1 MVNDPRV
8 TGVLSRLG
16 GVYRDPARVDR
27 DTASLLGSSVGAHLA
42 PNPCPLDGITVL
54 TLQGTIAMHFKGN
67 TYQLLMDIF
76 LPPRYPNQPPAC
88 FVRLAS
94 SNMYLKAN
102 HKFVDST
109 GKVYLP
115 YLHEWNRS
123 THNLIELVVI
133 MSSVFSNDPPVFTRA
148 PTSATTTASAV
159 ASETQSSSTT
169 SSWQPSPPPT
179 YDNDDT
185 QEAILQVAIAQANEA
200 AETARRMEAQ
210 EREAAELARR
220 QAEAARLRLVASQAQ
235 EQEKIVLAKSQLDD
249 KVRRYLLQQI
259 AEMQTLQQADARDE
273 TRLEWASEQKI
284 KRQLDYLTSAKKELT
299 QHLST
304 TEQCI
309 QDINEWLEH
318 AEAAPQEEHDAST
331 AKVQVVPLS
340 SHDAQLLDLEATN
353 ASLTD
358 ALYFLDRA
366 LYQGQLDC
374 EQHLKHVRQC
384 AKQQF
389 LVRAHMIKIQQKYG
403 LASNSNS

>member
-8 TGVLSRLG
+8 TSVLSRLG

-27 DTASLLGSSVGAHLA
+27 DTASLLNSSVGTHLT
-42 PNPCPLDGITVL
+42 PTPCVLDGINVL
-54 TLQGTIAMHFKGN
+54 TLQGTIAMHFRGN

-88 FVRLAS
+88 FIRLAS
-94 SNMYLKAN
+94 PNMYLKQN
-102 HKFVDST
+102 HKHVDST

-123 THNLIELVVI
+123 THNLIELVVV
-133 MSSVFSNDPPVFTRA
+133 MSSVFSNEPPVFTRA
-148 PTSATTTASAV
+148 ANSTASESFNPTSSAAT
-159 ASETQSSSTT
+159 SST
-169 SSWQPSPPPT
+169 SSWQPTPPPAF
-179 YDNDDT
+179 DDGA
-185 QEAILQVAIAQANEA
+185 QEAILQVAIAEANEA
-200 AETARRMEAQ
+200 AETARRLEAQ
-210 EREAAELARR
+210 ERAAAEQASR
-220 QAEAARLRLVASQAQ
+220 QTEATRARLAASQQTQ
-235 EQEKIVLAKSQLDD
+235 EQERMILAKSQLDD
-249 KVRRYLLQQI
+249 KIRRYLLQQI
-259 AEMQTLQQADARDE
+259 TEIQNQQQADARDE
-273 TRLEWASEQKI
+273 KRLEWASEQKI
-284 KRQLDYLTSAKKELT
+284 TRQLEYLSKAKTDLT

-309 QDINEWLEH
+309 KDIEEWLRH
-318 AEAAPQEEHDAST
+318 AETQGKEAQENASN
-331 AKVQVVPLS
+331 KVQVVPVS

-374 EQHLKHVRQC
+374 EQHLKQVRQC

-389 LVRAHMIKIQQKYG
+389 LVRAHLLKIQQT
-403 LASNSNS
+403 NSER